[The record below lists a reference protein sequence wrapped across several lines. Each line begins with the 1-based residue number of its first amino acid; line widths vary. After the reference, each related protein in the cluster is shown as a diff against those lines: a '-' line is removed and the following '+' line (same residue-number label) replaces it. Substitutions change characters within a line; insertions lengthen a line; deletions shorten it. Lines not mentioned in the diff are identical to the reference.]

1 MRRFRGFVFCL
12 LAVFLVSA
20 MAGCATKQEVG
31 RVVAETNA
39 ALMSPYLEEPGKAG
53 MTTAWKE
60 PVERIDR
67 LIAQYPDERKL
78 VNHLRLRQAML
89 LTVYEQG
96 NLAEERWKVVDGNE
110 LTTERD
116 KSLHACWP
124 HLVWWYKRAGIAD
137 PLDFEEMGKAEEALG
152 GLDETLAPLP
162 AGSDTKKYL
171 GTIRAQIALKKA
183 NDSDVSSSE
192 KKTRVEEFLVDSL
205 RKYASI
211 FQEKDVKWV
220 RENRVQRPGE
230 LLSISDF
237 RYRVWLREMIEAY
250 RETASALEMEPIWEP
265 KWIQNLNVNP

>member
-1 MRRFRGFVFCL
+1 MRNFRGFVFCL
-12 LAVFLVSA
+12 LAVSLVSA
-20 MAGCATKQEVG
+20 MAGCTTKQEVA

-39 ALMSPYLEEPGKAG
+39 ALVSPYLEEPGKAG
-53 MTTAWKE
+53 MTIAWKE
-60 PVERIDR
+60 PIERIDR
-67 LIAQYPDERKL
+67 LIAQYPDEKKL

-96 NLAEERWKVVDGNE
+96 NLAEERWKAVDGNE

-137 PLDFEEMGKAEEALG
+137 PLDFQEMEKAEEALG
-152 GLDETLAPLP
+152 GLDEILAPLAP
-162 AGSDTKKYL
+162 GSDTKKYL

-192 KKTRVEEFLVDSL
+192 KKARVQEFLVDSL
-205 RKYASI
+205 RSYVSV
-211 FQEKDVKWV
+211 FQDKDVEWI
-220 RENRVQRPGE
+220 RENRIQRSGE

-237 RYRVWLREMIEAY
+237 RYRVWLGEMIKAY
-250 RETASALEMEPIWEP
+250 RETASALEMEPPWEP
-265 KWIQNLNVNP
+265 QWIQNLNMNP